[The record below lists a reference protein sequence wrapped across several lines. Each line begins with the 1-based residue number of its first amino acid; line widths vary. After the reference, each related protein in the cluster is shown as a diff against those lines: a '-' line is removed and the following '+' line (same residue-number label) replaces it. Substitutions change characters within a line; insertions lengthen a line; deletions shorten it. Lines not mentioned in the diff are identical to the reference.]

1 MNSCKL
7 TGKNQQLLKK
17 KTDNGYIQAIH
28 RRGNPKAVAT
38 QRNAN
43 ESEIFFTP
51 VLAKSGV
58 SVRKE

>member
-1 MNSCKL
+1 MNSHKL
-7 TGKNQQLLKK
+7 TRKKQQLLQK

-28 RRGNPKAVAT
+28 IRGNPKAIAT

-43 ESEIFFTP
+43 ESKVFFTP